1 MLRSLQFQ
9 ASSSKPPICL
19 SLKNPFPN
27 THSQR
32 TLSFTTKPLA
42 LPQSLSTPQPSHYI
56 STVGSS
62 SLPLSHWNFSQR
74 HLTLLQALAVVTAIC
89 TTWLFC
95 SAIPTLLAFKRAAE
109 SLEKLMDT
117 AREELPDTMAAIRLS
132 GMEISDLT
140 TQLSDLGQEI
150 TQGVKRSTRVVRSAE
165 EGLRRLTTM
174 PSSSSASLQGIE
186 QRPKTEPDSGAL
198 AVARSAKGARDGI
211 IKGRSM
217 LKMFFSL
224 AQFSSFAL
232 KFITGRGKR

>member
-1 MLRSLQFQ
+1 MLRSLQYP

-19 SLKNPFPN
+19 SLKNPFPTTNN
-27 THSQR
+27 TYSQR

-42 LPQSLSTPQPSHYI
+42 LPQSLSSSFTAHSPQPSHYI

-62 SLPLSHWNFSQR
+62 SLHLSHWNFSQR
-74 HLTLLQALAVVTAIC
+74 HLTLLQALTVVTAIC

-174 PSSSSASLQGIE
+174 PSSSSGNRTKSQN
-186 QRPKTEPDSGAL
+186 
-198 AVARSAKGARDGI
+198 
-211 IKGRSM
+211 
-217 LKMFFSL
+217 
-224 AQFSSFAL
+224 
-232 KFITGRGKR
+232 

>member
-9 ASSSKPPICL
+9 ASTSKPPISL
-19 SLKNPFPN
+19 SLKNPFP
-27 THSQR
+27 TDSQR

-42 LPQSLSTPQPSHYI
+42 LPQFLSSSTAHSPQPSHYI

-62 SLPLSHWNFSQR
+62 SLHLSHWNFSQR

-95 SAIPTLLAFKRAAE
+95 SAIPTFLAFKRAAE

-174 PSSSSASLQGIE
+174 PSSSSGYLLIMSLCCYD
-186 QRPKTEPDSGAL
+186 TD
-198 AVARSAKGARDGI
+198 
-211 IKGRSM
+211 IKHRHIHGYRT
-217 LKMFFSL
+217 
-224 AQFSSFAL
+224 QFCYVDISNNLRKS
-232 KFITGRGKR
+232 T